1 MALGDCRSGIVLTEE
16 GRLVCRDTGEV
27 LSETS
32 IIEGPEWRS
41 FRDQGSVKGLERA
54 GGPITHTQHDLGVS
68 VTLRRPGRII
78 GSRAHRVSTKIRSAR
93 VLKKE
98 RHLVSALDKINKACD
113 FLGFPPMAKE
123 TAAMI
128 VRMYAERA
136 SISNEKERLSIVGA
150 AIAKSIEIH
159 NLPISIGDVLD
170 FLGIGFDDLWSAKRK
185 LSETGVIEV
194 LKVSLLS
201 RSPGGGSERLLRR
214 VDTYIK
220 KIVSELD
227 LPLQVYRLA
236 YHFVSA
242 VLSSGK
248 NLYGKR
254 PETVAAAAVY
264 LASRI
269 YGYDNVNQR
278 VLAETVNIKESNVR
292 KLYRYL
298 IDDMVVIVT
307 I

>member
-1 MALGDCRSGIVLTEE
+1 MALSDCRKGLVWTEE
-16 GRLVCRDTGEV
+16 GKLVCRDTGEV

-32 IIEGPEWRS
+32 IIETPEWRS

-54 GGPITHTQHDLGVS
+54 GGPITHTQHDLGIS
-68 VTLRRPGRII
+68 VAFKKPGRVL
-78 GSRAHRVSTKIRSAR
+78 GASAHRISRIRSAR

-98 RHLVSALDKINKACD
+98 RHIVSALDKVNKACD

-136 SISNEKERLSIVGA
+136 SLSSEKERTSIVGA

-159 NLPISIGDVLD
+159 NLPVSIGDVLD

-185 LSETGVIEV
+185 LSETGVIEL
-194 LKVSLLS
+194 LKTSLLS
-201 RSPGGGSERLLRR
+201 QSPRGGPERLLRR

-220 KIVSELD
+220 KIVSELE
-227 LPLQVYRLA
+227 LPLQVYKLA
-236 YHFVSA
+236 YHFVNA
-242 VLSSGK
+242 VISSGK